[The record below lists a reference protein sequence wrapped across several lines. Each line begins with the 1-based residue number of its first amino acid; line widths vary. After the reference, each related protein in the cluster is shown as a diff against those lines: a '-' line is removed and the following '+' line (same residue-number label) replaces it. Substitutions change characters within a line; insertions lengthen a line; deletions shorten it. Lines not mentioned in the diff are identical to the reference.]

1 MQVQATTAGY
11 SIKEEIAHSVTHGIG
26 MLMSVIGLA
35 TLIVY
40 SSKYGDAWHIV
51 SSGIYGFTLIA
62 LYTTSTL
69 YHSVTI
75 PDLKKVLQ
83 RLDHAAIFLLIAGTY
98 TPFTLINLRGGDSD
112 LHVGANVIHQLRIE
126 SSRAAESV
134 PFRGGVIERQFPA
147 ATNCQQSPHCFI
159 PCRPRIVV
167 SVAASFNRA
176 LLGRSWGQN

>member
-1 MQVQATTAGY
+1 MQVQAITAGY

-26 MLMSVIGLA
+26 VLMSVIGLA
-35 TLIVY
+35 ILIAY

-98 TPFTLINLRGGDSD
+98 TPFTLAG
-112 LHVGANVIHQLRIE
+112 
-126 SSRAAESV
+126 
-134 PFRGGVIERQFPA
+134 
-147 ATNCQQSPHCFI
+147 C
-159 PCRPRIVV
+159 
-167 SVAASFNRA
+167 
-176 LLGRSWGQN
+176 